1 VLKSA
6 KKKIVLAFNEFQQIQ
21 NYEEKNV
28 EPQLRTLLQTLPNIS
43 FVFSGSDQSMLMQM
57 FENKDQSF
65 L

>member
-1 VLKSA
+1 MLKSA